1 MKPKTK
7 KDPESVV
14 REIKRNTRRKFK
26 PDEKFISL
34 RILVLFL
41 FKLSSI
47 LKINYQRFS
56 VSSPAYNAP
65 KQSLKLSVLQ
75 QV

>member
-26 PDEKFISL
+26 PDEKNPNCSG
-34 RILVLFL
+34 R
-41 FKLSSI
+41 S
-47 LKINYQRFS
+47 
-56 VSSPAYNAP
+56 
-65 KQSLKLSVLQ
+65 
-75 QV
+75 